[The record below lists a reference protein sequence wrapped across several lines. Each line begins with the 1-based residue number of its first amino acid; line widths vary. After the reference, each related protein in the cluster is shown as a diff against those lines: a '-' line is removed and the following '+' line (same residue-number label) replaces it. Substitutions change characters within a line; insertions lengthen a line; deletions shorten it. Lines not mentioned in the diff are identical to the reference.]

1 MSHDD
6 EVKQLLIEIR
16 DNQSEALRRQD
27 EHLQI
32 AREQLDRAKSQI
44 SESIDLQREAV
55 AKARMVMRI
64 AIPGILLCLAL
75 IVYLVVKYF

>member
-44 SESIDLQREAV
+44 SESIDLQREVV